1 MNKLAL
7 PGIFILFSFTAAIA
21 QDEKKPEFFGGYSFE
36 SIDSG
41 INSSDVGTPT
51 SLDNR
56 FKANGFQVS
65 GTGYLTKRFGVTADF
80 SGHFKT
86 RTDFFGGATGQSK
99 LSLYNITGGPQFR
112 FNSTGRFTP
121 FAQALAGVARRNFTE
136 TIDSI
141 STSYVDNTTNFALN
155 LGGGIDY
162 KLSDRFAW
170 RLIQFNYN
178 PIFLRSRTVNL
189 LALPGHTLNG
199 FRFST
204 GIVIK

>member
-1 MNKLAL
+1 MIRLAL
-7 PGIFILFSFTAAIA
+7 AGIIVLSSFAAVLA
-21 QDEKKPEFFGGYSFE
+21 QDEKKLEVFGGYSFE

-41 INSSDVGTPT
+41 INSTDVGTPR
-51 SLDNR
+51 SLENR

-65 GTGYLTKRFGVTADF
+65 ATGYLTRRFGITGDF
-80 SGHFKT
+80 SGHFDN
-86 RTDFFGGATGQSK
+86 RTDFFSSTAGRSK
-99 LSLYNITGGPQFR
+99 FSLYNITGGPQFR
-112 FNSTGRFTP
+112 FRSTGRLTP

-141 STSYVDNTTNFALN
+141 PTSFSDNKTNFALN

-170 RLIQFNYN
+170 RLIQFDYN
-178 PIFLRSRTVNL
+178 PIFVRSRTVDSFL
-189 LALPGHTLNG
+189 LPNRTLNG